1 MLNPYVSLA
10 APPKTFIPK
19 GKEGLPNF
27 LNEKWNYCFHVTCS
41 KYCRLGEELL
51 GSQRYWLHTGSANLN
66 LKSSAGQGKA
76 SKGTQELRKYK

>member
-27 LNEKWNYCFHVTCS
+27 LNEKWNYCFHVTWS

-51 GSQRYWLHTGSANLN
+51 GS
-66 LKSSAGQGKA
+66 
-76 SKGTQELRKYK
+76 